1 MKRGYM
7 TYANVIGRWHWTT
20 GAFLLLL
27 ALSSGAN
34 EIVEDSFKS
43 DALGREYKFRVY
55 LPDDYKDERKSQF
68 PVIYLLHG
76 GGADEKWWTG
86 RGGAEPTL
94 NALIARGQ
102 LRSAI
107 AVMPGNGTNWY
118 FDSPTEGAERAIV
131 EELLPFI
138 EAKYRVSKERSGR
151 IIGGLSMGGAGA
163 LNFALKYPEKF
174 CAAMLLS
181 PAVYDPLPPP
191 KSSARKQS
199 VFMKNGQFDPDIWK
213 SHHYLSHLDAYQKKG
228 QKVSFW
234 IMSGDHDFLDIA
246 LLSTQLFARLLPTQ
260 PKQVELR
267 IVDGDHES
275 MVWRDA
281 LPDALRYAD
290 EQCVRNR

>member
-1 MKRGYM
+1 MRHA
-7 TYANVIGRWHWTT
+7 TVICKWRRTT
-20 GAFLLLL
+20 GAIVLLLS
-27 ALSSGAN
+27 LSSGAN
-34 EIVEDSFKS
+34 EIVDDSFKS

-102 LRSAI
+102 IRSAV

-118 FDSPTEGAERAIV
+118 FDGPTEKAERAFMD
-131 EELLPFI
+131 ELLPFI
-138 EAKYRVSKERSGR
+138 ETKYRVSKERSAR
-151 IIGGLSMGGAGA
+151 TIGGLSMGGAGA

-181 PAVYDPLPPP
+181 PAVYDPLPPAT
-191 KSSARKQS
+191 SQARKQA

-213 SHHYLSHLDAYQKKG
+213 SHHYLSHIDAYQKKG
-228 QKVSFW
+228 INVSFW
-234 IMSGDHDFLDIA
+234 IMSGDHDSLGIA
-246 LLSTQLFARLLPTQ
+246 LLSTQLYARFLPTQ

-267 IVDGDHES
+267 IVDGDHEA

-290 EQCVRNR
+290 EQCIRNR